1 MQRNKLF
8 IIVGLVSAIAI
19 SGLAYKYLS
28 TSTEKTEKQTLGDD
42 AMSFNRSAREAWNL
56 GRLKDPATGRIP
68 ENIRSKELAFAKNL
82 PHANMFRKS
91 GELWEPIGP
100 YNVGGRTRAVV
111 IDVDNEDIIIA
122 GGANGG
128 IWRSEDGGK
137 SWTKTTDNTLSTAI
151 TAIAQ
156 DTRAG
161 KTNIWY
167 ATTGERLGASASK
180 PGAFFTGNGF
190 LKSTDGGKSW
200 VSLTSTARNT
210 PQFDSNFDLGW
221 NILVN
226 HTVTDKDAVFA
237 AIYSGVYRSLD
248 GGGTWNRVL
257 GTGTP
262 EYCDIAITKSGIL
275 YATIEDVGSQRG
287 IWRSDDNGDNWTRIT
302 PANFPATY
310 DRMVIGLV
318 PQFED
323 QLYILALTPN
333 AGQKTTNFRGDEE
346 WNSLW
351 KYTYVS
357 GDGSGAGGMWEDRS
371 SSIPNS
377 TGEFEPFN
385 AQGAYNYLV
394 KVHPSDTN
402 VVFIGGTSLFRSKDA
417 FRTQNNT
424 QRIGGYG
431 LGTKRPDFQIYKNHH
446 PDQHNLIFFPSNPD
460 KAISAHDGGISLTQN
475 IKKDIVDWESLNNGY
490 NTTQFYTVALNQS
503 KAGDNVII
511 GGLQDNG
518 TLRTDK
524 YDRKNPWNLIFSY
537 DGAFCHV
544 ADNGTDYYVA
554 KQLAGLYR
562 IQLDSDNNRAKSARL
577 DPSYLLDT
585 NYSFIHPWCVNPND
599 DKQIY
604 LPVLVLDGGKVIRNV
619 DVTKEPLDNF
629 LDSSRTNTNWEDLNA
644 TSGAGRITAIS
655 MSTKPA
661 NILFYGTSSG
671 AVLKVENAH
680 TGQPT
685 VKNITGANTV
695 AANINNICVHPDDAD
710 KLIVVMSNYNVRSLF
725 YTEDGGD
732 NWVNISGNLEENSNG
747 TGNGPSCRWAAFVK
761 TETGYGVLVAT
772 SVGLFGTPTL
782 DGENTMWIQQS
793 PDGIGNTPCDM
804 IKVRYGDNKVVVAT
818 HGAGVYIANLSR
830 SYQLTGLKE
839 GASANKQAVDF
850 NLYPN
855 PAQGELNVSI
865 TDKAFKTATISIYNI
880 SGQKLIE
887 EKSTNSKTKLM
898 VGMLPQGTYLLRVRT
913 AKGNSSKLFIKK

>member
-8 IIVGLVSAIAI
+8 IILGLASIITI
-19 SGLAYKYLS
+19 SGIAYKYLTS
-28 TSTEKTEKQTLGDD
+28 STETAEKQTLGDD

-56 GRLKDPATGRIP
+56 ARLSDPATGEIP
-68 ENIRSKELAFAKNL
+68 ADIRRKELAFAANL

-91 GELWEPIGP
+91 GELWEPLGP
-100 YNVGGRTRAVV
+100 HNVGGRTRAIV
-111 IDVDNEDIIIA
+111 IDVDDENILLA

-128 IWRSEDGGK
+128 IWRSEDGGQN
-137 SWTKTTDNTLSTAI
+137 WTKTTSNTQINAI

-180 PGAFFTGNGF
+180 TGAFFTGNGF

-200 VSLTSTARNT
+200 TSLASTARNT

-237 AIYSGVYRSLD
+237 AIFSGIYRSLD
-248 GGGTWNRVL
+248 GGDTWNRVL
-257 GTGTP
+257 GTGAP
-262 EYCDIAITKSGIL
+262 EFCDIAITKSGVL

-287 IWRSDDNGDNWTRIT
+287 IWRSDDNGDNWARIT

-318 PQFED
+318 PQFEN
-323 QLYILALTPN
+323 QLYILAYTPN

-351 KYTYVS
+351 KYTYIS
-357 GDGSGAGGMWEDRS
+357 GDGSGNGGAWEDRS
-371 SSIPNS
+371 AGIPAS
-377 TGEFEPFN
+377 TTEFESFN
-385 AQGAYNYLV
+385 AQGGYNYLV
-394 KVHPSDTN
+394 KVHPADTN
-402 VVFIGGTSLFRSKDA
+402 LVFIGGTSLFRSTDGFK
-417 FRTQNNT
+417 TSNNT
-424 QRIGGYG
+424 KKVGGFA
-431 LGTKRPDFQIYKNHH
+431 LGTRRPDFTFFEGHH
-446 PDQHNLIFFPSNPD
+446 PDQHNLIFYKSDPN
-460 KAISAHDGGISLTQN
+460 KAISSHDGGVSLTRN
-475 IKKDIVDWESLNNGY
+475 IKKDIVEWESLNQGY
-490 NTTQFYTVALNQS
+490 VTTQFYTVALNES
-503 KAGDNVII
+503 KAGDNVVI

-554 KQLAGLYR
+554 KQQAGLYR
-562 IQLDSDNNRAKSARL
+562 VRLDNKGNRVQSARL
-577 DPSYLLDT
+577 DPPNLT
-585 NYSFIHPWCVNPND
+585 NDDYEFIHPWCVNPND

-604 LPVLVLDGGKVIRNV
+604 LPIRSFGGGIIRNT

-629 LDSSRTNTNWEDLNA
+629 LDSSRTNTNWDTLSA
-644 TSGAGRITAIS
+644 TFGAGRIKAIS

-661 NILFYGTSSG
+661 NILFYGTENG

-685 VKNITGANTV
+685 VKNITGSNTV
-695 AANINNICVHPDDAD
+695 AANINNICVHPEDAD

-732 NWVNISGNLEENSNG
+732 NWVNISGNLEENPNG
-747 TGNGPSCRWAAFVK
+747 TGNGPSCRWAAFVE
-761 TETGYGVLVAT
+761 TESGDGVLVAT
-772 SVGLFGTPTL
+772 SVGLFGTPAL
-782 DGENTMWIQQS
+782 NGENTVWIQQS
-793 PDGIGNTPCDM
+793 PDGIGNAVCDM
-804 IKVRYGDNKVVVAT
+804 IKVRRSDNKVVVAT

-830 SYQLTGLKE
+830 SYHLTGLNE
-839 GASANKQAVDF
+839 DASADKQAVDF

-855 PAQGELNVSI
+855 PAQSELNISI
-865 TDKAFKTATISIYNI
+865 TDDAFKTATISIYNI
-880 SGQKLIE
+880 NGQKLIE

-898 VGMLPQGTYLLRVRT
+898 VDMLPQGTYLLRVSK
-913 AKGNSSKLFIKK
+913 ANGNSSKLFIKK

>member
-8 IIVGLVSAIAI
+8 IILGLASIITI
-19 SGLAYKYLS
+19 SGIAYKYLS
-28 TSTEKTEKQTLGDD
+28 TSTETAEKQTLGDD
-42 AMSFNRSAREAWNL
+42 AMSFNRAAREAWNL
-56 GRLKDPATGRIP
+56 NRLKDPVTGEIP
-68 ENIRSKELAFAKNL
+68 DNIRRKELAFAADL

-100 YNVGGRTRAVV
+100 FNVGGRTRAIV
-111 IDVDNEDIIIA
+111 IDVDNEDIIVA

-137 SWTKTTDNTLSTAI
+137 SWVRTTDNTLSTSI

-156 DTRAG
+156 DTRSG

-180 PGAFFTGNGF
+180 TGAFFTGNGF

-200 VSLTSTARNT
+200 ISLTSTARNT

-237 AIYSGVYRSLD
+237 AIYSGIYRSLD
-248 GGGTWNRVL
+248 GGDTWNRVL
-257 GTGTP
+257 GTGAP
-262 EYCDIAITKSGIL
+262 EFADIAITKSGIL

-318 PQFED
+318 PQFEN

-357 GDGSGAGGMWEDRS
+357 GDGSGSGGQWEDRS
-371 SSIPNS
+371 AGIPNS
-377 TGEFEPFN
+377 TGEFEAFN
-385 AQGAYNYLV
+385 AQGAYCYV
-394 KVHPSDTN
+394 VGVHPEDTN
-402 VVFIGGTSLFRSKDA
+402 VVFLGGTSLFRSTDA
-417 FRTQNNT
+417 FKSLNNT
-424 QRIGGYG
+424 KRIGGYAV
-431 LGTKRPDFQIYKNHH
+431 GTRRPDFQIYKNHH
-446 PDQHNLIFFPSNPD
+446 PDQQNLIFFPSNGN
-460 KAISAHDGGISLTQN
+460 KAISTHDGGISLTQN
-475 IKKDIVDWESLNNGY
+475 IKADAVEWDALNNGY
-490 NTTQFYTVALNQS
+490 LTTQFYTVAVNES
-503 KAGDNVII
+503 KAGDNIII

-554 KQLAGLYR
+554 KQQAGLYR
-562 IQLDSDNNRAKSARL
+562 IQLDNDNNRKLSARL
-577 DPSYLLDT
+577 DPPHLT
-585 NYSFIHPWCVNPND
+585 NDDYQFIHPWCVNPND

-604 LPVLVLDGGKVIRNV
+604 LPVRGAGGILRNV

-629 LDSSRTNTNWEDLNA
+629 LDSSRTNTSWDSLSG
-644 TSGAGRITAIS
+644 TFGAGLITAIS

-680 TGQPT
+680 MGQPT

-695 AANINNICVHPDDAD
+695 AANINNICVHPEDAD

-732 NWVNISGNLEENSNG
+732 NWVNISGNLEENPNG
-747 TGNGPSCRWAAFVK
+747 SGNGPSCRWAAFVK

-782 DGENTMWIQQS
+782 DGVNTMWIQQS
-793 PDGIGNTPCDM
+793 PNGIGNTPCDM
-804 IKVRYGDNKVVVAT
+804 IKVRYSDNKVVVAT

-830 SYQLTGLKE
+830 SYHLTGLKE
-839 GASANKQAVDF
+839 DASVTKQAVDF

-855 PAQGELNVSI
+855 PAQGELNISI
-865 TDKAFKTATISIYNI
+865 TDDAFKTATISIYNV

-887 EKSTNSKTKLM
+887 EKSTKSTTTLL
-898 VGMLPQGTYLLRVRT
+898 VGMLAQGTYLLRIETNVGT
-913 AKGNSSKLFIKK
+913 SSKLFIKK